1 MGLKKPVKTGSDL
14 PSLDELIGV
23 DAYPVET
30 DGYIVLGTVPGRA
43 CTMESNTPI
52 SIKAEL
58 GKFGDA
64 TAADVASGK
73 TMTSADGLKVAGS
86 LPEVASGSTE
96 TLTFAGPSF
105 ASGNVRMTGTVGT
118 DKIMRAGSKVMTS
131 IGGNYFGNATAADVV
146 SGKTFTSA
154 AGLKKIGSLVVPE
167 VNDWDPKEMEEEVM
181 LDLSNYTHVKFMN
194 TEDHVGLNA
203 GKTYIITVS
212 RTPNS
217 PVNSGPYILNGP
229 TFAIPEGHFEAYK
242 IIMPSDST
250 FYNRDSYHVSIWVKK

>member
-1 MGLKKPVKTGSDL
+1 MGLKKPVKTGPDL

-73 TMTSADGLKVAGS
+73 TITSAEGLKVAGS

-96 TLTFAGPSF
+96 TLTYAGPSF

-131 IGGNYFGNATAADVV
+131 IGSNYFGNATAADVA

-154 AGLKKIGSLVVPE
+154 AGLKNTGSLVVPA
-167 VNDWDPKEMEEEVM
+167 VNDWDPYEMEENVM
-181 LDLSNYTHVKFMN
+181 LELTGYVSNGYLRDSSSGSNYA
-194 TEDHVGLNA
+194 A
-203 GKTYIITVS
+203 GTYILMSASETSVRIGTGTLLIGGNMPVVKIKVATTTTIYAGNPNTV
-212 RTPNS
+212 
-217 PVNSGPYILNGP
+217 
-229 TFAIPEGHFEAYK
+229 A
-242 IIMPSDST
+242 M
-250 FYNRDSYHVSIWVKK
+250 WVKQ

>member
-1 MGLKKPVKTGSDL
+1 MGLKKPVKTGPDL

-73 TMTSADGLKVAGS
+73 TMTSAEGLKVAGS

-96 TLTFAGPSF
+96 TLTYAGPSF

-146 SGKTFTSA
+146 SGKTFTSS
-154 AGLKKIGSLVVPE
+154 AGLKVAGTKEDIQQYSQVTITAKTTGGVKANAIGTTQYT
-167 VNDWDPKEMEEEVM
+167 
-181 LDLSNYTHVKFMN
+181 SNMTNK
-194 TEDHVGLNA
+194 
-203 GKTYIITVS
+203 ITVPIG
-212 RTPNS
+212 TTVY
-217 PVNSGPYILNGP
+217 VNYSSTVVL
-229 TFAIPEGHFEAYK
+229 TFDY
-242 IIMPSDST
+242 S
-250 FYNRDSYHVSIWVKK
+250 